1 VLLDSTLRR
10 TRLLEAAVEEL
21 ALVDRV
27 GVVFARAEDYGR
39 TDARGSFDLVVAR
52 SFGPPA
58 VTAECAA
65 PLLRV
70 GGRLVVSEPPDET
83 KHRWAGAPVQQLGME
98 DEGVAGT
105 PAMQRLRQAAPC
117 PERYPRRSGIP
128 SKRPLWDVPR
138 GTTGP

>member
-10 TRLLEAAVEEL
+10 TRLLAAAAAQLELDQRVE
-21 ALVDRV
+21 
-27 GVVFARAEDYGR
+27 VVFARAEDYGR
-39 TDARGSFDLVVAR
+39 TDARGTFDLVVAR

-65 PLLRV
+65 PLLQV
-70 GGRLVVSEPPDET
+70 GGHLVVSEPPDET
-83 KHRWAGAPVQQLGME
+83 ARRWAGAPVAQLGLA

-117 PERYPRRSGIP
+117 PERYPRRAGIP